1 MRNVLILLATLAIAG
16 CATSPRLLPP
26 LPLSP
31 TGTTTPATAS
41 ITERFLT
48 EPRPANELDSLA
60 TWTTEDGG
68 TWLIATAKA
77 THQLLVFDADSGQ
90 HLHSIG
96 GKGQALGSFL
106 RPNGV
111 AVYGDLV
118 FVSERDNRRVQVL
131 SLPDFRPLGSFGEGQ
146 LRSPYGLWLHEPV
159 PGQLQV
165 YVTDSFMYG
174 ERFDVVPPLQEL
186 SERVRRYRLAIDD
199 DGHFQ
204 ASFVGS
210 FGGTDE
216 ATALRIVESIA
227 GDAAH
232 DRLLIA
238 DEYARDGIATRVQE
252 YTLAGRHTGR
262 SLPAGTFAAEP
273 EGIALWSCPEDR
285 GYWIVADQLH
295 PLTVFH
301 LFERHS
307 LRPAGRFTGTAV
319 AWTDG
324 IALHAAPTPS
334 FPHGALFAVD
344 DDRAVGAFDLGEIA
358 QALRLDPTCLH

>member
-1 MRNVLILLATLAIAG
+1 MRNVLFLFATLALAG
-16 CATSPRLLPP
+16 CATSPRPIAP
-26 LPLSP
+26 LPLSNAAAPAP
-31 TGTTTPATAS
+31 TSVA
-41 ITERFLT
+41 ERFLT
-48 EPRPANELDSLA
+48 EPRRADELDSLA
-60 TWTTEDGG
+60 TWTTEDGA
-68 TWLIATAKA
+68 TWLIATAKS
-77 THQLLVFDADSGQ
+77 THQLVVFDADSGQ
-90 HLHSIG
+90 YLRSIG
-96 GKGQALGSFL
+96 GKGPALGNFQ

-111 AVYGDLV
+111 VVYGDLV
-118 FVSERDNRRVQVL
+118 FVSERDNRRIQVL

-174 ERFDVVPPLQEL
+174 ERHDVVPPLQEL
-186 SERVRRYRLAIDD
+186 SQRIRRYRLEIDD
-199 DGHFQ
+199 DGRFQ
-204 ASFVGS
+204 AAFVSS
-210 FGGTDE
+210 FGGTDD
-216 ATALRIVESIA
+216 ATALRVVESIA

-238 DEYARDGIATRVQE
+238 DEYTGNGTATRVQE

-262 SLPAGTFAAEP
+262 SLPEGTFAAEP

-285 GYWIVADQLH
+285 GYWIVADQLQ
-295 PLTVFH
+295 PLTIFH

-307 LRPAGRFTGTAV
+307 LRPVGRFSGTAV

-324 IALHAAPTPS
+324 IALHASPTPT

-344 DDRAVGAFDLGEIA
+344 EDRAIGAFDLAEIA
-358 QALRLDPTCLH
+358 RALQLDPTCMY